1 MTAAWWRK
9 QRRDQALHFG
19 ASLALVGV
27 ARLAGAEVS
36 LLAAAWL
43 GLGGWA
49 IREFTEWQLAPP
61 GSGRPWSR
69 GSLIDLVGWLPGG
82 PAALGLEL
90 LLARI
95 F

>member
-9 QRRDQALHFG
+9 QRRDQTLHFG
-19 ASLALVGV
+19 SSFVLVAL
-27 ARLAGAEVS
+27 ARLAGAEIS
-36 LLAAAWL
+36 LLASVWL
-43 GLGGWA
+43 GLAGWG

-61 GSGRPWSR
+61 GHGRPWSR
-69 GSLIDLVGWLPGG
+69 GSLVDLIGWLPGG
-82 PAALGLEL
+82 PAFLGLEL